1 MVFWSGHDVDETAG
15 SKRLGIA
22 FGVRTIDRAASG
34 VHPGDPS
41 HTEVRRLRVRRL
53 RHRRL
58 RYRRL
63 CFTDSWLCS
72 VLESRRLNF
81 RYCV

>member
-1 MVFWSGHDVDETAG
+1 MESVVFWSGHGVDETAG

-34 VHPGDPS
+34 ACLGDPS
-41 HTEVRRLRVRRL
+41 HTGVCGYAIVG
-53 RHRRL
+53 
-58 RYRRL
+58 YAIVGYV
-63 CFTDSWLCS
+63 FTDSRLRS